1 MNFPESPELSNS
13 DHDFLVDCAKDT
25 QKRLGEAVAVTI
37 KGDGEIVDI
46 LLKGD
51 GPYIRIVCDE
61 PDDRR
66 PEDKPFSVYTFASK
80 DEFNAK
86 GSDAVAAEPQHAS
99 STNEFTML
107 QGQTPVDAPLKFMT
121 KEEVAQ
127 MLVKLVTKIEHHN
140 RFFE

>member
-1 MNFPESPELSNS
+1 MNFPESPEPSNS
-13 DHDFLVDCAKDT
+13 DHDFLVDCAKDA
-25 QKRLGEAVAVTI
+25 QKRLGEAAAVTV

-66 PEDKPFSVYTFASK
+66 SEDKPFSVYTFASK

-86 GSDAVAAEPQHAS
+86 GSDAVAAEPLHTS
-99 STNEFTML
+99 SANEFTML
-107 QGQTPVDAPLKFMT
+107 QGQTPTAAPLKFMT

-127 MLVKLVTKIEHHN
+127 MFVKLVTKIEHHN
-140 RFFE
+140 KFFE